1 MEIIECKFN
10 ISKGCIEMP
19 CYWAA
24 LHFYEQMSMCSWAV
38 MSGCS
43 SAHRVWADA
52 HVLMSSYERVLICSS
67 RKFYQAYFNKIYS
80 ISSGLN
86 GPYEQMSMCSWAFMS
101 GCSSTHP
108 VWADEHVLLSSY
120 ERVLICSS
128 RMSISEHVL
137 RSSYERV
144 LICSSRKFYRAY
156 FNKIYSS
163 SSKFRQNYYMN
174 TL

>member
-1 MEIIECKFN
+1 
-10 ISKGCIEMP
+10 MP

-43 SAHRVWADA
+43 STHRVWADE
-52 HVLMSSYERVLICSS
+52 HVLMSNYERVLICSS

-86 GPYEQMSMCSWAFMS
+86 GRMSRWACANEQLWAGAHLLIPYEQVSMCSWAVMS
-101 GCSSTHP
+101 GCSSAHP
-108 VWADEHVLLSSY
+108 VWADEHVL
-120 ERVLICSS
+120 
-128 RMSISEHVL
+128 M
-137 RSSYERV
+137 SSYERV

-163 SSKFRQNYYMN
+163 SSEFRQNYYMN